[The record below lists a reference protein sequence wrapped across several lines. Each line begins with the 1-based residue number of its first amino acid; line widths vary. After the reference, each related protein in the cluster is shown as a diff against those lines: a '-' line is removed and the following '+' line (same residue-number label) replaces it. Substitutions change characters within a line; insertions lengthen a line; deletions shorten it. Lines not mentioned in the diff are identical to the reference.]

1 MMTQPDKTV
10 FPESYWQ
17 IARLH
22 RKCKFWVSCL
32 VLNACRTAHCA
43 VIFSFFPLCL
53 FLRTGG
59 LGING
64 FTKRRVTLLFC
75 SSHEVY
81 LRSGCP
87 LNVSV
92 WVDVS
97 MCFREAGVGW
107 GGSGGRNNV
116 GCSQAPSERSWGGGV
131 RSGWEERWR
140 EELPRG
146 SECQRWEMIRERVC
160 EATHSLCNY
169 VCTELWRLKCQPCG
183 SSLRDDF
190 MVWLWKSVDS
200 LKYNY
205 NYTKGVQ
212 YNLSK
217 GGMTI

>member
-43 VIFSFFPLCL
+43 VIFSLFPLCL

-107 GGSGGRNNV
+107 GRTNV
-116 GCSQAPSERSWGGGV
+116 GCSQAPSERSWGGGGGKEWLRGEV
-131 RSGWEERWR
+131 KRRVAQR
-140 EELPRG
+140 EWV
-146 SECQRWEMIRERVC
+146 SEVGDDKREGVWSYTQFMQLCLYRVM
-160 EATHSLCNY
+160 EVEVPTMW
-169 VCTELWRLKCQPCG
+169 VIPKGRLYGMVVKECG
-183 SSLRDDF
+183 LF
-190 MVWLWKSVDS
+190 KIQL
-200 LKYNY
+200 
-205 NYTKGVQ
+205 
-212 YNLSK
+212 
-217 GGMTI
+217 